1 MLTTVCHLMDCGFRV
16 IFGYTQSD
24 EISLLFHRDDQTFQR
39 KERKI
44 LSVLAGEASAVFS
57 LSLGNPAMFDARIS
71 TLPGLEQI
79 KDYFRWRMEDASR
92 NCLNGYCYWLLR
104 DQGCDPGQ
112 AHSRTEGLKLSE
124 RHDLL
129 MRHGINF
136 NDLPAWQKRGCGVY
150 WKTESKEGLDPRTG
164 EKTITERRSLF
175 TDLNLP
181 IGDLDLFFG
190 KAITDLEIN

>member
-1 MLTTVCHLMDCGFRV
+1 MRFDEIDRQMRVYETNQDRCVLPNLHIVARLDGRNFTRLTKEVRPFATPYDEAFRDLMLTTVCHLMDCGFRV

-57 LSLGNPAMFDARIS
+57 LSLGNPAVFDARIS

-104 DQGCDPGQ
+104 D
-112 AHSRTEGLKLSE
+112 
-124 RHDLL
+124 
-129 MRHGINF
+129 
-136 NDLPAWQKRGCGVY
+136 
-150 WKTESKEGLDPRTG
+150 
-164 EKTITERRSLF
+164 
-175 TDLNLP
+175 
-181 IGDLDLFFG
+181 
-190 KAITDLEIN
+190 